1 MCGVNNRQIQSKNVL
16 LVNAQINMTR
26 WYTVENMAK
35 LLKSECIGQKK
46 IRSFLYN
53 KKRGC

>member
-16 LVNAQINMTR
+16 LVNVPINMTR

-35 LLKSECIGQKK
+35 LLKSDCYWTKENTEDG
-46 IRSFLYN
+46 
-53 KKRGC
+53 